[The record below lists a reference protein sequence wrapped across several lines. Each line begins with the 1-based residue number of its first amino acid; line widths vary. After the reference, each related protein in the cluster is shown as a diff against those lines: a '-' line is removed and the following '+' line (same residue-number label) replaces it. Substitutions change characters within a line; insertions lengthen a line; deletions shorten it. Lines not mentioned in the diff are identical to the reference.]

1 MSESDQTLSDKA
13 ILCVDDEA
21 IILLS
26 LLQELKRNL
35 GNQYTYERATSAEAA
50 LRIIDELD
58 QEGIRVVLIISDWL
72 MPGIKGDE
80 FIEIV
85 KQKHPEIKV
94 IMITGQADKS
104 AIERVSGIASVVAV
118 LKKPWRAEE
127 LIHTVRSTCS
137 TCL

>member
-58 QEGIRVVLIISDWL
+58 QEGIHVVLIISDWL